1 MPKTPSALEI
11 LEGLGYDPV
20 DIESDADY
28 IRALKESYNKLQ
40 IQNPSDPRLEPL
52 ADAVKGYRK
61 SKREQPKLST
71 DKVKEQI
78 DAKEKKK
85 KDAMNFISPG
95 SKPPELPPAES
106 NGGGDMS
113 SSLMKIS
120 NDVNIIKG
128 IVESQEKLEKDK
140 IEDTRE
146 AREKKKR
153 SMAENLMEG
162 GKKMYD
168 KVAGAFG
175 KVLEPAK
182 GIFQSIFDFLK
193 LFILGTG
200 LMKLLDWMGDS
211 KNKSKIQSI
220 FRFLKDFWPVIA
232 AGVIALMGPI
242 PTFIAAIALAFGF
255 VPKIIDFVKSIF
267 GLNKDVDKEIK
278 KEEKDYEKNTKGTA
292 FDTDTEEKE
301 QQVKPEETPPEQQDA
316 EKMNKGGMV
325 PDRGNVTKMNK
336 GGEVPGQGNTDTVPA
351 MLTPGEFVLTK
362 EAVNQVGADTLYGLN
377 AAAGGVGK
385 SNDVPRGP
393 SGKPIKKTM
402 KKKSTVQTMMDNGGL
417 NTINNISKSMSN
429 VTNNT
434 SKPMSNVTN
443 NSSKSMSNITNN
455 SSNDVTNNS
464 SNDVTN
470 NSSNDVTNNSMNMSD
485 VTNKS
490 SSDVTNNKSN
500 LTNNIFKTMNMSGGG
515 MTKNTSYMNRG
526 GLVNNNIS
534 YMNKGGLVNNTSHM
548 NRGGMTKNI
557 SYMGDGG
564 MTKNISYMGD
574 GGMTKNSSYMGGGL
588 VNNTSYMN
596 RGGMTK
602 NTSYM
607 NRGGLVNNNIS
618 YMNKGGLVTNN
629 VGGTSNVQ
637 HMKLGGMIKNFIS
650 NSPQARFLKFAGN
663 QISKTPQA
671 RLLRFA
677 AKQIK
682 KLPVKPPAAKAL
694 NALKALGM
702 KNTPPPPMAPEGGDT
717 SVNEIPRFSV
727 IASGGRAK
735 EQTLGIR
742 R

>member
-106 NGGGDMS
+106 TGGGDMS

-470 NSSNDVTNNSMNMSD
+470 NSMNMSD

-500 LTNNIFKTMNMSGGG
+500 LTNNIFKTMNMSG
-515 MTKNTSYMNRG
+515 
-526 GLVNNNIS
+526 
-534 YMNKGGLVNNTSHM
+534 
-548 NRGGMTKNI
+548 
-557 SYMGDGG
+557 
-564 MTKNISYMGD
+564 
-574 GGMTKNSSYMGGGL
+574 
-588 VNNTSYMN
+588 
-596 RGGMTK
+596 GGMTK

>member
-106 NGGGDMS
+106 TGGGDMS

-242 PTFIAAIALAFGF
+242 PTFVAAIALAFGF

-464 SNDVTN
+464 
-470 NSSNDVTNNSMNMSD
+470 MNMSD

-500 LTNNIFKTMNMSGGG
+500 LTNNIFKTMNMSG
-515 MTKNTSYMNRG
+515 
-526 GLVNNNIS
+526 
-534 YMNKGGLVNNTSHM
+534 
-548 NRGGMTKNI
+548 
-557 SYMGDGG
+557 
-564 MTKNISYMGD
+564 
-574 GGMTKNSSYMGGGL
+574 
-588 VNNTSYMN
+588 
-596 RGGMTK
+596 GGMTK

>member
-1 MPKTPSALEI
+1 
-11 LEGLGYDPV
+11 
-20 DIESDADY
+20 
-28 IRALKESYNKLQ
+28 
-40 IQNPSDPRLEPL
+40 
-52 ADAVKGYRK
+52 
-61 SKREQPKLST
+61 
-71 DKVKEQI
+71 
-78 DAKEKKK
+78 
-85 KDAMNFISPG
+85 MNFISPG

-106 NGGGDMS
+106 TGGGDMS

-534 YMNKGGLVNNTSHM
+534 YMNKGGLV
-548 NRGGMTKNI
+548 
-557 SYMGDGG
+557 
-564 MTKNISYMGD
+564 
-574 GGMTKNSSYMGGGL
+574 
-588 VNNTSYMN
+588 
-596 RGGMTK
+596 
-602 NTSYM
+602 
-607 NRGGLVNNNIS
+607 
-618 YMNKGGLVTNN
+618 TNN